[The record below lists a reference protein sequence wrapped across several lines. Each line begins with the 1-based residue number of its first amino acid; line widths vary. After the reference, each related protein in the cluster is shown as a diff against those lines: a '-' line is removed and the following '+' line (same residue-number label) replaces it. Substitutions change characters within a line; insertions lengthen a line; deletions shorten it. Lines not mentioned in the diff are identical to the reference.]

1 MPITL
6 DLTRD
11 RFDMVEFGES
21 KIFFDPAWQ
30 QRGANIVFPVW
41 GATLLPRELA
51 RNGVEIDFSHLKDDV
66 GIYIA
71 GYSWLAMEQVCFGSL
86 SVTLYQPTQS
96 QLINFMRHLGKGV
109 TLSAEW
115 GEKRQDA
122 YSYEV
127 NYVLAWPYG
136 GLALTLQATGRVV
149 LSFNESD
156 CIAARDYV
164 KDTKRYGRQAR
175 SHPPQVPDLSSQ

>member
-1 MPITL
+1 MKTTI

-11 RFDMVEFGES
+11 RFDMVDFCES
-21 KIFFDPAWQ
+21 DIFFDPSWQ

-51 RNGVEIDFSHLKDDV
+51 RNGVEIDFSHLKDDI

-71 GYSWLAMEQVCFGSL
+71 GYAWLALEQVCFGSL
-86 SVTLYQPTQS
+86 EVWLYEPNQDHTL
-96 QLINFMRHLGKGV
+96 RHFGKKV
-109 TLSAEW
+109 ILSEEW

-122 YSYEV
+122 YDYMMCG
-127 NYVLAWPYG
+127 VLAWPDSFHD
-136 GLALTLQATGRVV
+136 LTLQAMGRVH

-156 CIAARDYV
+156 CISGNDYV
-164 KDTKRYGRQAR
+164 KDPRRHWRRA
-175 SHPPQVPDLSSQ
+175 HPNPPQTPDL